1 MDSSKGRNV
10 LSGSR
15 SEEDCYIAPAVYV
28 DVDNDDP
35 LMQDEIFGP
44 VLPIVTVDNMEEA
57 IYQQEVSETVL
68 RIEACTCVLCQNR
81 EKPLAFY
88 LFTES
93 KKTFEMVANRTS
105 SGALCH
111 NDTIMYAGC

>member
-1 MDSSKGRNV
+1 MCRRLCKVMDSSKGRNV

-44 VLPIVTVDNMEEA
+44 ILPIVTVDNLEEA
-57 IYQQEVSETVL
+57 I
-68 RIEACTCVLCQNR
+68 RITNKR
-81 EKPLAFY
+81 
-88 LFTES
+88 
-93 KKTFEMVANRTS
+93 
-105 SGALCH
+105 
-111 NDTIMYAGC
+111 

>member
-44 VLPIVTVDNMEEA
+44 VLPIVTVDNLEEA
-57 IYQQEVSETVL
+57 IRITNKRWVKQFWYYKLVHVQYMYVMSTQGKTIGILSFHREQED
-68 RIEACTCVLCQNR
+68 
-81 EKPLAFY
+81 FWD
-88 LFTES
+88 
-93 KKTFEMVANRTS
+93 
-105 SGALCH
+105 G
-111 NDTIMYAGC
+111 G